1 MAKNAGDLSLPANR
15 ANYLKTL
22 YHAGMANK
30 RVSNLMSQSDVF
42 KGFSRDEVCEIV
54 RAFPDPAKE
63 AESIP
68 KERLNSAKLL
78 VLDSIAEVRQR

>member
-1 MAKNAGDLSLPANR
+1 
-15 ANYLKTL
+15 
-22 YHAGMANK
+22 MANK

-54 RAFPDPAKE
+54 RAIPDPAKE
-63 AESIP
+63 AEKIP

-78 VLDSIAEVRQR
+78 VLDSIAEVKQS